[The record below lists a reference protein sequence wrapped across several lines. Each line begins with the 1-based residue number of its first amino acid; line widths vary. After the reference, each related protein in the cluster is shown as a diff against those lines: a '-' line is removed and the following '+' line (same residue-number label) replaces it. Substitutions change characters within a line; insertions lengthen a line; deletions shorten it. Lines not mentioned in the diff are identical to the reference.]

1 MKSLLILIGLLVFV
15 GIAGCPAGDLAPLKT
30 GKTQEGSVTVDPVDL
45 PTIPSTTPSTGQGI
59 DKTPAKVPA
68 EPVKRKDRSAPT
80 IQSTTPSTGQ
90 GINTPPAK
98 VPAEPVRKKDSV
110 TPADRKQASSLDL
123 PSLEKRL
130 RETKAIGL
138 FTKITLKNQVDDLV
152 NQFRE
157 YHGRP
162 EKASLAE
169 LRQRYDMLL
178 LKLLSLLQDSDPPLA
193 HTIVASRDTIWS
205 MLTDPDK
212 FTTI

>member
-45 PTIPSTTPSTGQGI
+45 PTIP
-59 DKTPAKVPA
+59 
-68 EPVKRKDRSAPT
+68 
-80 IQSTTPSTGQ
+80 STTPSTGQ